1 MKEITIKTN
10 DQPWVNSYTRLLM
23 KKKNRNYRIFKKV
36 NSELMSVLGKQG
48 VSEEIVTRLREKKNR
63 ASKKARALA
72 NSSTNANLRAK
83 NAFFNTVNATMQ
95 NYEITAKKKFSIL
108 TKLMKNQK
116 NSSIPPL
123 IQNGEVINDSKLK
136 SEQLNNLFTG
146 KATVNGPQDD
156 VPLLPQNDSIT
167 SSLGNINTSPIEV
180 SKVLRQLK
188 KSNSSHFGIS
198 GKFINIIATPIS
210 FSLSRVFN
218 NCFEIGYFP
227 EVFKIAHVTALWSLC
242 L

>member
-1 MKEITIKTN
+1 M
-10 DQPWVNSYTRLLM
+10 
-23 KKKNRNYRIFKKV
+23 
-36 NSELMSVLGKQG
+36 LGKQG

-63 ASKKARALA
+63 ASKKARASA
-72 NSSTNANLRAK
+72 NSSTKANLRAK

-188 KSNSSHFGIS
+188 KSA
-198 GKFINIIATPIS
+198 KM
-210 FSLSRVFN
+210 
-218 NCFEIGYFP
+218 
-227 EVFKIAHVTALWSLC
+227 
-242 L
+242 